1 MTTANAWWSFQITL
15 QDFGVNDD
23 TVESFWVKIM
33 GKANKVDII
42 VEFYNRPPSQVD
54 ATHKLFYKKLRDT
67 SRSSVFILM
76 GDFNFARHEQG
87 IPHS

>member
-23 TVESFWVKIM
+23 TVESLWVKIM
-33 GKANKVDII
+33 GKANKVDIM
-42 VEFYNRPPSQVD
+42 VEFYNRPPSQDD

-67 SRSSVFILM
+67 SRASVFILM